1 MPAWM
6 VRADRNGAAFEAF
19 RESEAVGIGW
29 AELGDMSDLKTREA
43 VQARYEHAL
52 PGRSAQETGMGVGQV
67 DRFLNRFAEG
77 DRVVTYDPPG
87 RVYLCGVVAGPYQYD
102 TNAEVRVLTNRRS
115 VRWKH
120 ETSRDDLSPTAK
132 TSLGSISTIFAI
144 RPEVAAELWR
154 EDGPASPAVV
164 PGTADVAIAAAGDE
178 VGEAEQAPDLELLAN
193 EAIKDRLAALTWDE
207 MQDLVA
213 GLLRAMGFKTR
224 VSPKGSDRG
233 KDVLAS
239 PDGFGFRE
247 PRIFVE
253 VKHRTG
259 QSIGSQDLRSFLG
272 GRRPGDKGLYVST
285 GGFTKEAR
293 YEAER
298 ANVPTTLLDLED
310 LVHAIQDHYDAFDTE
325 AKQLLPLKP
334 IFAPAGQ

>member
-1 MPAWM
+1 MPTWM

-19 RESEAVGIGW
+19 REAGAVGIGW
-29 AELGDMSDLKTREA
+29 AELGDLSNLKTRDA
-43 VQARYEHAL
+43 VQARYEAAL

-67 DRFLNRFAEG
+67 DRFLNTFAEG
-77 DRVVTYDPPG
+77 DRVVTYDPSG
-87 RVYLCGVVAGPYQYD
+87 RVYLCGTVAGPYVYD
-102 TNAEVRVLTNRRS
+102 PTADVRVLSNRRS
-115 VRWKH
+115 VRWEH
-120 ETSRDDLSPTAK
+120 EMSRDELSPSAK

-154 EDGPASPAVV
+154 EDESEARNSPPGIEGIAVV
-164 PGTADVAIAAAGDE
+164 VGDGE
-178 VGEAEQAPDLELLAN
+178 VEESEQAPDLELLAN
-193 EAIKDRLAALTWDE
+193 EAIKDRLAALSWDE

-285 GGFTKEAR
+285 GGCTKEAR

-298 ANVPTTLLDLED
+298 ANVPTTLMDLED

-334 IFAPAGQ
+334 IFAPTG